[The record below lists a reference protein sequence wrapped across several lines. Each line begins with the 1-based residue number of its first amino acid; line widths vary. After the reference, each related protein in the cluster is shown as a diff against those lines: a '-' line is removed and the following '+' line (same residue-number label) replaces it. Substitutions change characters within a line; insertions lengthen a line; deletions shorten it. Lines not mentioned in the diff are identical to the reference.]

1 MMYIYFVSGLLAGI
15 SFSAFLLIK
24 ELYTLSKRN
33 QVQTNRIERLEQL
46 NQLLSTQISEER
58 THFATIKKESQS

>member
-1 MMYIYFVSGLLAGI
+1 MMYIYFASGLLAGI
-15 SFSAFLLIK
+15 SFTSFLLIK

-58 THFATIKKESQS
+58 THYSTIKKETQS